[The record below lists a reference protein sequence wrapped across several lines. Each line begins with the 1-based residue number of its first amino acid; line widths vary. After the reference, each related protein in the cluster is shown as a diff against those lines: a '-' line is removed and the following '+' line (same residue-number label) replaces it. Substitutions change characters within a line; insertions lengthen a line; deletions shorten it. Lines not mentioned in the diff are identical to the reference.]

1 MGIVNNIDMKKK
13 IAILG
18 STGSIGK
25 STLEIIKKVN
35 RFKVKLLVTHKNYSE
50 IIKQINIFKPEIV
63 VVINEEIYTK
73 VKKKYKNKKLVL
85 LNNIENIRKYI
96 KKIDVTVSAIP
107 GIAGLKPT
115 ILFTKISKK
124 ILIANKE
131 AIICGWHLI
140 KKNAIR
146 HKTELISIDSE
157 HFSINTLLKNFPN
170 KKIEKIYITASG
182 GPFLKLN
189 HNKFKNIKPRDATKH
204 PKWKMG
210 KKISVDSATL
220 MNKVLEITEA
230 LKLFP
235 FNLKKYEIVIHPDSL
250 IHAIIKINNG
260 TSIYLHHVPDMKI
273 PIANAL
279 LENFNYN
286 IFYNKKNKSLNKIQ
300 NLNFMPVE
308 KKRFP
313 SVNLIPEMNR
323 GKSSAIIIN
332 AANEIFVDEFLKKN
346 INFTAIVSYLKLVLK
361 DKNYIKTSN
370 LSTYSIK
377 NIYTIDSWARK
388 TALKIIKKKNNNA

>member
-1 MGIVNNIDMKKK
+1 MKKK

-25 STLEIIKKVN
+25 TTLQIVKKVKQ
-35 RFKVKLLVTHKNYSE
+35 FKVQLLATNKNFVE
-50 IIKQINIFKPEIV
+50 IARQIKIFKPDV
-63 VVINEEIYTK
+63 VVIINKDIYLK
-73 VKKKYKNKKLVL
+73 VKKQYQNKRFVI
-85 LNNIENIRKYI
+85 LNSFENIKKHI

-107 GIAGLKPT
+107 GIAGLEPT
-115 ILFTKISKK
+115 ILFTQISKK

-140 KKNAIR
+140 KKNA
-146 HKTELISIDSE
+146 KKFKSELVPIDSE
-157 HFSINTLLKNFPN
+157 HFSINTLLKNFQSN
-170 KKIEKIYITASG
+170 KIEKIYITASG
-182 GPFLKLN
+182 GPFLKLDL
-189 HNKFKNIKPRDATKH
+189 NKFKNIKPKDAIKH

-235 FNLKKYEIVIHPDSL
+235 FSLKQYEIIIHPDSL

-260 TSIYLHHVPDMKI
+260 TSVYLHHLPDMKI
-273 PIANAL
+273 PIGNAL
-279 LENFNYN
+279 LEDFKYN
-286 IFYNKKNKSLNKIQ
+286 SFFSQKNKNINKLK
-300 NLNFMPVE
+300 NLHFIPVD

-313 SVNLIPEMNR
+313 SVDLIPEMNR
-323 GKSSAIIIN
+323 GRSSAIIIN

-346 INFTAIVSYLKLVLK
+346 INFNAIVSYLKLVLR

-370 LSTYSIK
+370 LSTDSVS
-377 NIYTIDSWARK
+377 NIYTVDSWARK
-388 TALKIIKKKNNNA
+388 TALKIIDKKR

>member
-1 MGIVNNIDMKKK
+1 MKKE

-25 STLEIIKKVN
+25 STLQIVKKIKQ
-35 RFKVKLLVTHKNYSE
+35 FKIKLLVTHKNFPE
-50 IIKQINIFKPEIV
+50 IIKQIKTFKPEIV
-63 VVINEEIYTK
+63 VVINEDVYIK
-73 VKKKYKNKKLVL
+73 VKKNCKNKKIIILKD
-85 LNNIENIRKYI
+85 IKYIYKYI

-107 GIAGLKPT
+107 GIAGLMPT

-140 KKNAIR
+140 KKNATR
-146 HKTELISIDSE
+146 HKTELIPVDSE
-157 HFSINTLLKNFPN
+157 HFSINTLLKNFPS

-182 GPFLKLN
+182 GPFLNLN
-189 HNKFKNIKPRDATKH
+189 PNKFKNIKPKDAIKH
-204 PKWKMG
+204 TKWKMG

-235 FNLKKYEIVIHPDSL
+235 FSLEKYEIIIHPDSL
-250 IHAIIKINNG
+250 IHAIIKLNNG
-260 TSIYLHHVPDMKI
+260 TSVYLHHLPDMKI

-286 IFYNKKNKSLNKIQ
+286 NFFNKKNKNIGKLQ
-300 NLNFMPVE
+300 NLNFIPVD
-308 KKRFP
+308 KKKFP
-313 SVNLIPEMNR
+313 SISLIPEMNR
-323 GKSSAIIIN
+323 GKSSAVIIN
-332 AANEIFVDEFLKKN
+332 AANEIFVDEFLKNN
-346 INFTAIVSYLKLVLK
+346 INFNAIVSYLKLVLK

-370 LSTYSIK
+370 LSTYSVR
-377 NIYTIDSWARK
+377 NIYTIDSWART
-388 TALKIIKKKNNNA
+388 TALKIVKKKNNV

>member
-1 MGIVNNIDMKKK
+1 MKKK

-25 STLEIIKKVN
+25 STLQIVKKVKH
-35 RFKVKLLVTHKNYSE
+35 FKVQLLVTNKNFVE
-50 IIKQINIFKPEIV
+50 ITRQINFFKPA
-63 VVINEEIYTK
+63 VVIIINKNVYLK
-73 VKKKYKNKKLVL
+73 VKKKYQNQKSII
-85 LNNIENIRKYI
+85 LNSFEDIQKYV
-96 KKIDVTVSAIP
+96 KKIDVTISAIP
-107 GIAGLKPT
+107 GIAGLEPT
-115 ILFTKISKK
+115 ILFTQISKK

-140 KKNAIR
+140 KKNAI
-146 HKTELISIDSE
+146 KFKSELVPIDSE
-157 HFSINTLLKNFPN
+157 HFSINTLLKNFSS

-189 HNKFKNIKPRDATKH
+189 LNKFKNIKPKDAIKH

-235 FNLKKYEIVIHPDSL
+235 FSLEKYEIIIHPDSL
-250 IHAIIKINNG
+250 IHAIIKIKNG
-260 TSIYLHHVPDMKI
+260 TSVYLHHLPDMKI

-279 LENFNYN
+279 LEDFNYN
-286 IFYNKKNKSLNKIQ
+286 SFFNQKNKKIDKLA
-300 NLNFMPVE
+300 NLNFISVD

-313 SVNLIPEMNR
+313 SVGLIPEMNR
-323 GKSSAIIIN
+323 DKSSAIIMN

-346 INFTAIVSYLKLVLK
+346 IKFNAIVSYLKLVLK
-361 DKNYIKTSN
+361 DKNYIKTSS
-370 LSTYSIK
+370 LPTYSVN
-377 NIYTIDSWARK
+377 NIYAIDSWARK
-388 TALKIIKKKNNNA
+388 TALKIINKKK